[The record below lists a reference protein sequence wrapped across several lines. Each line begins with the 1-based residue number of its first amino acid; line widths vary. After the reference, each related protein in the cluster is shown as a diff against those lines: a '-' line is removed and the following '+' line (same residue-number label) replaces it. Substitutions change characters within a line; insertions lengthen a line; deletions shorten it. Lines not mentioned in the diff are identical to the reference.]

1 MVAVEHLVQTVRD
14 QADACRQ
21 LGSPLYAALLERCAD
36 DIRGGGPAARVLAGH
51 EDDPGSAALALR
63 LMGGVHRLVLEGAA
77 PAVAAY
83 YPSVGG
89 HPDPEAAWRAVRDLF
104 DDHADRLR
112 PLLESAPQ
120 TNEVGR
126 SSALVGGLLHVVR
139 AAPLPLRLVEI
150 GTSAGLNLRADHFWY
165 SHTDMERSW
174 GPRDSPVRLTGSWA
188 GMLPPVDEG
197 LRIVSR
203 EGSDIAPVDP
213 TTADGRLRLLSY
225 VWPDQTDRF
234 ARLQAAIEVARRVSV
249 DVEQRDAVS
258 AVRRVEPV
266 NGHWTVV
273 WHSVMWQYLSA
284 GDQEA
289 VSERLAEL
297 GAAATPSAP
306 LAHLFFE
313 PTQRRPDA
321 EYEFLVV
328 LQTWPGGARRIL
340 GTGVAHGIPTTWSA
354 AG

>member
-1 MVAVEHLVQTVRD
+1 MAVEHLVQTVRD
-14 QADACRQ
+14 QADACGQ
-21 LGSPLYAALLERCAD
+21 LGSPLYAVMLERCAD
-36 DIRGGGPAARVLAGH
+36 DILSGGPAARVLVGH

-77 PAVAAY
+77 PAVAPY

-89 HPDPEAAWRAVRDLF
+89 RLDPEAAWRAVRDLL
-104 DDHADRLR
+104 DDQAGRLR

-126 SSALVGGLLHVVR
+126 SSALAGGLLHVVR
-139 AAPLPLRLVEI
+139 ETPLPVRLVEI
-150 GTSAGLNLRADHFWY
+150 GTSAGLNLRADHFWF
-165 SHTDMERSW
+165 SHTDSQRSW
-174 GPRDSPVRLTGSWA
+174 GPHDSPVRLTGAWA
-188 GMLPPVDEG
+188 GTLPPVAEA
-197 LRIVSR
+197 LSIVSR
-203 EGSDIAPVDP
+203 AGSDIAPVDP

-234 ARLQAAIEVARRVSV
+234 ARLRAAIEVARRVPV
-249 DVEQRDAVS
+249 AVEQCDAVS
-258 AVRRVEPV
+258 AVRRLEPLD
-266 NGHWTVV
+266 GHWTVV

-289 VSERLAEL
+289 VSGRLAEL

-306 LAHLFFE
+306 LAHLSLE
-313 PTQRRPDA
+313 PTRRRPDA
-321 EYEFLVV
+321 EYQFLVV
-328 LQTWPGGARRIL
+328 LQTWPVGERRIL
-340 GTGVAHGIPTTWSA
+340 GTGAAHGIPTTWNA